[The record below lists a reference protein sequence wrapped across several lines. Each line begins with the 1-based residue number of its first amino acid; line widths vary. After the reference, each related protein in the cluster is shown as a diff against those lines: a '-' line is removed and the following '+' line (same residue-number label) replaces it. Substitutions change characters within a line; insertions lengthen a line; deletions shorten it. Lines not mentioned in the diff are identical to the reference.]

1 MAKGIVLVKQVYQ
14 LTMKFPAYERYA
26 LASQLQRAAVSVP
39 SNIAEGQ
46 ARQHTNEFRQFL
58 HISLGSL
65 AEVDT
70 QIVVARE
77 LGYLSAEQAQDLFQE
92 ITLLKKMLYTLI
104 NRLP

>member
-1 MAKGIVLVKQVYQ
+1 
-14 LTMKFPAYERYA
+14 MKFPAYERYA